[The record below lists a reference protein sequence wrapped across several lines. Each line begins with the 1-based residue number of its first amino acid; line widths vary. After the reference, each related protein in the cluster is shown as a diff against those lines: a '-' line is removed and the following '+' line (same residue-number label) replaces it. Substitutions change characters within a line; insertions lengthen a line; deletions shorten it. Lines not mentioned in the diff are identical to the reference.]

1 MAENHPFLEM
11 LTGMGFDKQK
21 CINVM
26 NREGLDAN
34 IEQLVIALTSEPEP
48 QPEPELNLSTE
59 IQNKASS
66 NEESTNQESTSQ
78 GSTKMDTSTSSLPTS
93 EQLKSQLQQ
102 ASQTTSTPTSALE
115 AAQNRANNPQ
125 TQLDAEERAKKN
137 AEIDARANAARQA
150 RFERE
155 KLEKH
160 AKEQHRRQEGRKMM
174 GINNDMEDAEMKRNK
189 RLMQEEKAAA
199 LAAKLKV
206 KQQIEEDRA
215 ARKNNGGLIKK
226 SKDSENSTS
235 KSPVAPVSIKPAPD
249 QCRIRIQ
256 FPDGTKIQNAFK
268 SSESLAAVRCFV
280 EEKKEVFDRNT
291 YQYSLAYPRRIFTW
305 EDFDKPLALLNLGG
319 SAVIMVE
326 KRNQQLQQATPGE
339 SEFTSSTQ
347 IPPMLVETLGD
358 FNALI
363 KIHKKV
369 VVDFTASWCGPC
381 KKVAPFF
388 VELAEK
394 NRQIQFVKVDVDENE
409 ETAKECGVRAMPTFH
424 FYRDGVK
431 VDELQGADVKK
442 LEEKVKSL

>member
-78 GSTKMDTSTSSLPTS
+78 DSTKMDTSTSSLPTS

-155 KLEKH
+155 KLEKY

>member
-11 LTGMGFDKQK
+11 LTGMGFEKQK

-26 NREGLDAN
+26 NRVGLDAN

-48 QPEPELNLSTE
+48 QPELNLSTE
-59 IQNKASS
+59 IQNKAAS
-66 NEESTNQESTSQ
+66 NQESTNQESTSQ
-78 GSTKMDTSTSSLPTS
+78 DSTKMDTSTSSLPTS
-93 EQLKSQLQQ
+93 DQLKSQLQQ
-102 ASQTTSTPTSALE
+102 ASQTTSTPTSALQ
-115 AAQNRANNPQ
+115 AAENRAAGNAQ
-125 TQLDAEERAKKN
+125 AQLDAEERAKKN
-137 AEIDARANAARQA
+137 AEIDARANAARLA

-160 AKEQHRRQEGRKMM
+160 AKEQHRRAEGRKMM
-174 GINNDMEDAEMKRNK
+174 GVNNDMEDAEMKRNK

-199 LAAKLKV
+199 LAAKLKI

-268 SSESLAAVRCFV
+268 SSETLAAVRCFV

-291 YQYSLAYPRRIFTW
+291 YQYSLAYPRKIFTW

-381 KKVAPFF
+381 KKIAPFF

-409 ETAKECGVRAMPTFH
+409 ETAKECAVRAMPTFH
-424 FYRDGVK
+424 FYKDGVK
-431 VDELQGADVKK
+431 VDELQGADPKK

>member
-78 GSTKMDTSTSSLPTS
+78 DSTKMDTSTSSLPTS

-358 FNALI
+358 FNALV